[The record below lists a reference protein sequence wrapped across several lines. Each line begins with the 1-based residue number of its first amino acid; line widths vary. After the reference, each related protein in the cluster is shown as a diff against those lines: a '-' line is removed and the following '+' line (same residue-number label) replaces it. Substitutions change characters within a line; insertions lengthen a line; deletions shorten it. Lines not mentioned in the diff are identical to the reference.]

1 MNTMDKFQYFHYCAK
16 GADAR
21 NFILCEAD
29 YKAAFNLLGLCAAVS
44 EAIVVSFSIEDSHPH
59 VLLYGTIGQCAR
71 FKVLFET
78 TYRHYASET
87 REGGADFQLHGEL
100 YSIGDD
106 LSYLR
111 NVAVYTIIQATKDGK
126 RVMPYDYR
134 WGTGSLYFRSGY
146 YTPVWLFDEKGVI
159 REPVRFGSLAVAP
172 RREILHTRQYTI
184 PEDWLICNG
193 LILPSNYVDVARF
206 EAIYGTF
213 NRFRVYLS
221 SSKSREEEMLSRM
234 AEERGIAFEDTEA
247 RMLCGDTCKK
257 LFGTRD
263 PRRLTAPERISLA
276 QTLRRAHRLTR
287 RQLATIVRLPET
299 EIQQYVP

>member
-1 MNTMDKFQYFHYCAK
+1 MDKFQYFHYCAK

-21 NFILCEAD
+21 NFILSEAD
-29 YKAAFNLLGLCAAVS
+29 YKAVFNITGLCAAVTG
-44 EAIVVSFSIEDSHPH
+44 AIVVSFSIEDSHPH
-59 VLLYGTIGQCAR
+59 DLLYGTISQCAR

-78 TYRHYASET
+78 TVRHYAAET
-87 REGGADFQLHGEL
+87 RGNGADFQLHGEL

-111 NVAVYTIIQATKDGK
+111 NVAIYTIIQATKDGK

-134 WGTGSLYFRSGY
+134 WGTGSMYFRSGY
-146 YTPVWLFDEKGVI
+146 YTPVWLFDKNGVI
-159 REPVRFGSLAVAP
+159 REPVRLGDLTVAQQ
-172 RREILHTRQYTI
+172 REILHTRQYTI
-184 PEDWLICNG
+184 PDDWLICNG

-221 SSKSREEEMLSRM
+221 SPKSREEEMLSRM
-234 AEERGIAFEDTEA
+234 AEERGIAFEDAEA
-247 RMLCGDTCKK
+247 RMICGDTCKK

-263 PRRLTAPERISLA
+263 PRRLNASERITLA
-276 QTLRRAHRLTR
+276 RALRREFHLTR
-287 RQLATIVRLPET
+287 RQLATVVRLPET

>member
-1 MNTMDKFQYFHYCAK
+1 MDEFQYFHYCAK

-21 NFILCEAD
+21 NFILGETD
-29 YKAAFNLLGLCAAVS
+29 YKAAFNLMGLCAAVS

-59 VLLYGTIGQCAR
+59 VLLYGTIAQCAR

-87 REGGADFQLHGEL
+87 RENGADFQLHGEL

-134 WGTGSLYFRSGY
+134 WGTGSMYFRSGY
-146 YTPVWLFDEKGVI
+146 HTPVWLFDKKGVI
-159 REPVRFGSLAVAP
+159 CEPVRFRDLSSKEQERIVHS
-172 RREILHTRQYTI
+172 RKYTI
-184 PEDWLICNG
+184 PDYWQICNG
-193 LILPSNYVDVARF
+193 LILPSNYVDVTRF

-221 SSKSREEEMLSRM
+221 SPKSREEEMLSRM
-234 AEERGIAFEDTEA
+234 AEERGIAFEDAEA
-247 RMLCGDTCKK
+247 RTICGDTSKK

-263 PRRLTAPERISLA
+263 PRRLTASERIKLA
-276 QTLRRAHRLTR
+276 RALRKEHHLTR
-287 RQLATIVRLPET
+287 RQLATLVRLPET